1 MSRVVLLR
9 QSDADAIRDACEKV
23 NGTRGGG
30 RVNRHRENPPAD
42 KGGGSLQ
49 LLLLTT
55 PPNGD
60 SGAAVGTV
68 ITVNSDGTYT
78 TTETTKAVIC
88 LTLN

>member
-1 MSRVVLLR
+1 MRNIVLLR
-9 QSDADAIRDACEKV
+9 QSDADTIRDVCEKV
-23 NGTRGGG
+23 NGKRGGG
-30 RVNRHRENPPAD
+30 RVNRHREDAPAA

-78 TTETTKAVIC
+78 TSETKRAVIC
-88 LTLN
+88 LALN